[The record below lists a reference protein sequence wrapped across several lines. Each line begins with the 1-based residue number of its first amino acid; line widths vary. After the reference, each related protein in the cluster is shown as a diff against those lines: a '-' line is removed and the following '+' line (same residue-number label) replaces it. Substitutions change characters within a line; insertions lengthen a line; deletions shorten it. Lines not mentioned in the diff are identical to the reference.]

1 MRAPLWQLILKGHK
15 TVTTDDG
22 AGLVQFSDSGGLS
35 VMAGDGRPSGIL
47 DALACIRTKIA
58 LMISA
63 ILTAVLTLNIRG
75 IL

>member
-1 MRAPLWQLILKGHK
+1 LNGHK

-22 AGLVQFSDSGGLS
+22 AGLVLFSDSGGFLS
-35 VMAGDGRPSGIL
+35 WQAITLPQAYSMLSPAYGK
-47 DALACIRTKIA
+47 KIA
-58 LMISA
+58 LIISG